1 MRRRL
6 AFPCATIKNHSCL
19 RFIHAGC
26 KLFSFKYQQEYPVM
40 HDLTQRSVY
49 REDHEHFRE
58 QARRFFEREVEPF
71 HAQWEKDGIVPKEV
85 WRKAGREG
93 LLNPMLPEP
102 YGGGGDFGHAAV
114 LLEEIA
120 RSGASGLG
128 FPLHSDIV
136 APYINAYGNPEQKDR
151 WLPKMAAGELIG
163 AIAMTEP
170 GAGSDLKSVRTT
182 ALRDGDDYVIN
193 GSKTFI
199 TNGINSEI
207 VIVVA
212 KTAPEMGAKGVS
224 LIVVEE
230 DTPGFSKGRKLD
242 KIGLWAQDTSELFF
256 DNVRVPVANRLG
268 EENLGFKYLMHEL
281 AQERLVV
288 AVRAAASIE
297 TFLHRTIAYTRER
310 KAFGQSVFEFQNTRF
325 KLAEAKAQ
333 ATMLR
338 VFVDDCIALHMQRKL
353 SPERAAMVKLNATA
367 LQNRLLDEFLQLHGG
382 YGYMTEYQIGRAW
395 ADARV
400 GRIYG
405 GSDEIMKEI
414 IARAL

>member
-1 MRRRL
+1 M
-6 AFPCATIKNHSCL
+6 
-19 RFIHAGC
+19 
-26 KLFSFKYQQEYPVM
+26 Q
-40 HDLTQRSVY
+40 DLVQRTVY
-49 REDHEHFRE
+49 REDHEQFRA
-58 QARRFFEREVEPF
+58 QVRRFFDREVVPF
-71 HAQWEKDGIVPKEV
+71 HAEWERQGIVPKEV

-93 LLNPMLPEP
+93 LLNTMLPEP

-114 LLEEIA
+114 LIEEIG
-120 RSGASGLG
+120 RTGATGLG

-136 APYINAYGNPEQKDR
+136 APYIHSYGSPAQKDR
-151 WLPKMAAGELIG
+151 WLPGMAAGELIG

-182 ALRDGDDYVIN
+182 ARREGEHYVLN

-199 TNGINSEI
+199 TNGINSGL
-207 VIVVA
+207 VIVVV
-212 KTAPEMGAKGVS
+212 KTAPELGAKGVS

-230 DTPGFSKGRKLD
+230 GTPGFAKGRQLE
-242 KIGLWAQDTSELFF
+242 KIGLMAQDTSELFF
-256 DNVRVPVANRLG
+256 DEVRVPVDQRLG
-268 EENLGFKYLMHEL
+268 EENKGFQYLMHEL

-288 AVRAAASIE
+288 AVRAAMCIE
-297 TFLHRTIAYTRER
+297 TFLQKTVDYTRER
-310 KAFGQSVFEFQNTRF
+310 KAFGQAVFDFQNTRF

-338 VFVDDCIALHMQRKL
+338 VFVDDCIALHLRRAL
-353 SPERAAMVKLNATA
+353 TPERAAMVKLNATA

-382 YGYMTEYQIGRAW
+382 YGYMTEYQVGRAW
-395 ADARV
+395 TDARI

-414 IARAL
+414 IARTL

>member
-1 MRRRL
+1 MQDL
-6 AFPCATIKNHSCL
+6 
-19 RFIHAGC
+19 IHR
-26 KLFSFKYQQEYPVM
+26 
-40 HDLTQRSVY
+40 TVY
-49 REDHEHFRE
+49 REDHEQFRE
-58 QARRFFEREVEPF
+58 QVQRFFEKEVVPF
-71 HAQWEKDGIVPKEV
+71 HAQWERTGIVPKEV

-93 LLNPMLPEP
+93 LLNTMLPEP
-102 YGGGGDFGHAAV
+102 YGGGGDFGHAAI
-114 LLEEIA
+114 LIEEVG
-120 RSGASGLG
+120 RTGVTGLG

-136 APYINAYGNPEQKDR
+136 APYINAYGSKSQKDR

-182 ALRDGDDYVIN
+182 ATREGDHYVIN

-212 KTAPEMGAKGVS
+212 KTALELGAKGVS

-230 DTPGFSKGRKLD
+230 GTPGFSKGRKLE
-242 KIGLWAQDTSELFF
+242 KIGLMAQDTSELFF
-256 DNVRVPVANRLG
+256 DNVKVPVGNLLG
-268 EENLGFKYLMHEL
+268 EENMGFKYLMHEL

-288 AVRAAASIE
+288 AVRAAMCIE
-297 TFLHRTIAYTRER
+297 SFLQKTVDYTRER
-310 KAFGQSVFEFQNTRF
+310 KAFGQTVFEFQNTRF
-325 KLAEAKAQ
+325 KLAEAKSL

-338 VFVDDCIALHMQRKL
+338 VFVDDCIGLHMQRAL
-353 SPERAAMVKLNATA
+353 TPERAAMVKLNATT
-367 LQNRLLDEFLQLHGG
+367 LQNRLLDDFLQLHGG
-382 YGYMTEYQIGRAW
+382 YGYMTEYQVGRAW
-395 ADARV
+395 TDARI

-414 IARAL
+414 IARTL

>member
-1 MRRRL
+1 M
-6 AFPCATIKNHSCL
+6 
-19 RFIHAGC
+19 
-26 KLFSFKYQQEYPVM
+26 QE
-40 HDLTQRSVY
+40 LTQRTVY
-49 REDHEHFRE
+49 REDHEQFRA
-58 QARRFFEREVEPF
+58 QARRFFDKEVVPF
-71 HAQWEKDGIVPKEV
+71 HAQWERDGRVPKEV
-85 WRKAGREG
+85 WLKAGREG
-93 LLNPMLPEP
+93 LLNPLLPEP
-102 YGGGGDFGHAAV
+102 YGGGGDFGHSAV

-120 RSGASGLG
+120 RVGASGLG
-128 FPLHSDIV
+128 FPLHSDVV
-136 APYINAYGNPEQKDR
+136 APYFNSYGSTEQKDR
-151 WLPKMAAGELIG
+151 WLPRMASGELIG

-182 ALRDGDDYVIN
+182 AKREGDHYVID

-199 TNGINSEI
+199 TNGINCGI

-212 KTAPEMGAKGVS
+212 KTAPELGAKGVS

-230 DTPGFSKGRKLD
+230 GTPGFSKGRKLE
-242 KIGLWAQDTSELFF
+242 KIGLMAQDTSELFF
-256 DNVRVPVANRLG
+256 ENVRVPVDNRLG
-268 EENLGFKYLMHEL
+268 EENMGFRYLMQEL

-297 TFLHRTIAYTRER
+297 TFLQKTIDYTRER
-310 KAFGQSVFEFQNTRF
+310 KAFGQTVFEFQNTRF

-338 VFVDDCIALHMQRKL
+338 VFVDDCMALHMRREL
-353 SPERAAMVKLNATA
+353 TPERAAMVKLNATA

-382 YGYMTEYQIGRAW
+382 YGYMTEYQVGRAW
-395 ADARV
+395 TDARV

-414 IARAL
+414 IARTL